1 MSSFQALILL
11 YTGRSKYYS
20 SNATR
25 YYGFKTPED
34 AEKRNPLGIIQPGLM
49 SFNVNLKSNTMS
61 LINLSLGLDSEAAE
75 WLLENRN
82 VLGYGIDAI
91 TLDSGD
97 SG

>member
-1 MSSFQALILL
+1 
-11 YTGRSKYYS
+11 
-20 SNATR
+20 
-25 YYGFKTPED
+25 
-34 AEKRNPLGIIQPGLM
+34 
-49 SFNVNLKSNTMS
+49 MS
-61 LINLSLGLDSEAAE
+61 LINLSLSLGLDSEAAE